1 MHQNKN
7 SFSYMN
13 PKLNLTF
20 IASLI
25 LSLFLL
31 CLGLFYQVPP
41 LKIVILFFFD

>member
-1 MHQNKN
+1 MELIKEGRRYA
-7 SFSYMN
+7 SEPKFVFIY

-41 LKIVILFFFD
+41 L

>member
-1 MHQNKN
+1 MEQKL
-7 SFSYMN
+7 FFTY

-25 LSLFLL
+25 LL

-41 LKIVILFFFD
+41 LKRFLFFFDKFL